1 MKNVILIYIIKLT
14 SDVPCV
20 NKRLTKITKT
30 NFAADTMAP
39 ESNAFVNCIELSLF
53 TGKIVLKL
61 KS

>member
-20 NKRLTKITKT
+20 NERQTKIIKT
-30 NFAADTMAP
+30 HFAVDTMAP

-53 TGKIVLKL
+53 TRKIVLKV
-61 KS
+61 

>member
-20 NKRLTKITKT
+20 NERQTKIIKT
-30 NFAADTMAP
+30 HFAVDTMAP

-53 TGKIVLKL
+53 TSKIVLKI
-61 KS
+61 